1 VTRANPRDN
10 GACRRQTDP
19 ESRRSARRAA
29 APSQRRSARCRC
41 AFHDG
46 TIPQDVTEDALDQ
59 PTRQSRTVQGR
70 QGARVTFHL
79 SRALSYASSS
89 RKVGHERVGSTRTRL
104 WEEADALREL
114 GPCGELTEAFE
125 RMNRAWSLGSL
136 HGDAALRTRLSSPT
150 SNSLPGG
157 HSRKCAVQIGDD
169 TQRRASQRYRRPQLR
184 LAR

>member
-1 VTRANPRDN
+1 MCRVYPVRMPGYAKCMPKQVGGTLPLEAVTATDRVGFEPTVPLRAHRFSRPAVSTAHAPVLITTTACCPAHCAGHSHPPSLLVSVTRANPRDN

-79 SRALSYASSS
+79 SRA
-89 RKVGHERVGSTRTRL
+89 
-104 WEEADALREL
+104 
-114 GPCGELTEAFE
+114 
-125 RMNRAWSLGSL
+125 
-136 HGDAALRTRLSSPT
+136 
-150 SNSLPGG
+150 
-157 HSRKCAVQIGDD
+157 
-169 TQRRASQRYRRPQLR
+169 
-184 LAR
+184 